1 MKILIAKSESWDN
14 YYYKVDEE
22 LSKKDWDEFVK
33 ENIGW
38 EYEDDFNCLSDVTY
52 IDLNELS
59 IIK

>member
-1 MKILIAKSESWDN
+1 MKILIAKSESGDN